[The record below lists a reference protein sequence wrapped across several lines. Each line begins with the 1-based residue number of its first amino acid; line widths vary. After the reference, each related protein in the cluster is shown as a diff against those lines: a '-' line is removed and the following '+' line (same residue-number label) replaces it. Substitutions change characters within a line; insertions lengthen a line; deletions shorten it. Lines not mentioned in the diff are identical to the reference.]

1 MLAGELPWDKPVYDC
16 EDFISWVKYNN
27 YQKTPWCKIENT
39 ALSLL
44 RNMLT
49 YEPGQRFTIRQ
60 IKSSAWYVKT
70 YKQPVYEYSNN
81 GAFLSQPTYVFMNS
95 SSSSNNRSNNNR
107 IGLIGVMPT
116 EFEITDSQQN
126 CEFSEHQ
133 CMKQNPESFSQPTS
147 VDNMFLNSQVTQTQT
162 ASQFGTQSPLLKLV
176 KRMTRMFIHL
186 NVSECSEE
194 LKKLFTK
201 FMYDYKCSIINVRQ
215 HQITV
220 TTSDKRQTLLT
231 FKVNIVEMNAQN
243 EVLCDFRLSKGDGLE
258 FKKIFMKIKSSLSHV
273 VCKRYV
279 FTNNNGC
286 CNH

>member
-1 MLAGELPWDKPVYDC
+1 
-16 EDFISWVKYNN
+16 
-27 YQKTPWCKIENT
+27 
-39 ALSLL
+39 
-44 RNMLT
+44 
-49 YEPGQRFTIRQ
+49 
-60 IKSSAWYVKT
+60 
-70 YKQPVYEYSNN
+70 
-81 GAFLSQPTYVFMNS
+81 
-95 SSSSNNRSNNNR
+95 
-107 IGLIGVMPT
+107 
-116 EFEITDSQQN
+116 
-126 CEFSEHQ
+126 
-133 CMKQNPESFSQPTS
+133 
-147 VDNMFLNSQVTQTQT
+147 MFLNSQVTQTQT